1 MEELLIEHQQIE
13 LDLDLLYYLQNLIK
27 KITKFGVMRNVRFSL
42 KTDRFQVQEIR
53 GQPV

>member
-1 MEELLIEHQQIE
+1 MEMGINSSFFVNGPKSDH
-13 LDLDLLYYLQNLIK
+13 
-27 KITKFGVMRNVRFSL
+27 KIRRKVRFSL